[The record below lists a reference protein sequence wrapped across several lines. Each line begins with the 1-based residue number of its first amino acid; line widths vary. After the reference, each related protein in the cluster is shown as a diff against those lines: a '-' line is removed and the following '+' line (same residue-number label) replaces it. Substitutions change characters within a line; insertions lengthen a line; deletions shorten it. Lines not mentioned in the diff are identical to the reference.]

1 MDFGR
6 VDNPDEIDF
15 SLPPDDRLT
24 EDLFNSLKGRE
35 NHPLQLYIGCTSW
48 GRKDW
53 IGKVYPRGAKDKD
66 LLGYYVRQFNTI
78 ELNALFYNLQPKQVI
93 EKWASLAR
101 AAYSAGR
108 GRQHDFR
115 FCPKFSNTISHIHQ
129 LKNVVAD
136 TDRFLDH
143 MLSFGENLGPSF
155 LQLSDNFAPNRAAVI
170 QDYVRQL
177 PRDFTACLE
186 LRHADWFSEG
196 VGALGKNGSEV
207 SNTWRLLQ
215 ELGVG
220 TVITDTSGRR
230 DCLHM
235 KLTAPVAFIRFVSNN
250 MHPSD
255 FLRLDA
261 WAERINTWAG
271 KGLREVYFFI
281 HSHDEFYAPDLC
293 KYAVGQFNKTCG
305 TDLKPP
311 VLSDIGVGGN
321 LSLF

>member
-15 SLPPDDRLT
+15 TLPPDDQLT
-24 EDLFNSLKGRE
+24 EDLFDSLKGDK
-35 NHPLQLYIGCTSW
+35 NVPLQLYIGCTSW

-66 LLGYYVRQFNTI
+66 LLGYYVKQFNTI

-93 EKWASLAR
+93 EKWASLA
-101 AAYSAGR
+101 
-108 GRQHDFR
+108 QHGFR
-115 FCPKFSNTISHIHQ
+115 FCPKFSNTISHIQQ
-129 LKNVVAD
+129 LKNVVPD

-143 MLSFGENLGPSF
+143 MLSFGDNLGPSF
-155 LQLSDNFAPNRAAVI
+155 LQLSDNFAPNRASVI

-177 PRDFTACLE
+177 PRDFRTCVE
-186 LRHADWFSEG
+186 LRHADWFREG
-196 VGALGKNGSEV
+196 RSEV
-207 SNTWRLLQ
+207 SDTWRLLQ
-215 ELGVG
+215 ELGIG

-250 MHPSD
+250 MHPTD

-261 WAERINTWAG
+261 WADRINTWAG

-293 KYAVGQFNKTCG
+293 KYAVEQFNKTCG
-305 TDLKPP
+305 TKLKAP